1 MRLFMEA
8 HMAAQHDPRQNHL
21 LAALPGNE
29 LEHLSP
35 HLEFIQMPFGD
46 VLCESG
52 GGLRYAYFP
61 TTCTVSLLYDM
72 EDGRSAQIAGIGNE
86 GMLGIALLMG
96 GETMPNRA
104 MVQSVG
110 SAYRLK
116 SQLLKNEFI
125 RTRGSRSGTLQKL
138 LLHYAQA
145 LMTQISQTA
154 VCNRLHSVDQQLCRW
169 LLQSLDRIPANELTV
184 TQELIAH
191 ALGVRRE
198 GVTEAAGKLQ
208 FAGLIS
214 YHRGHITVLDRSGLE
229 KGACECYQVVKNEFA
244 RLLPGT
250 TATKSGH
257 PCMFTKAATSRR
269 GQHSGASRPKS
280 LNMV

>member
-1 MRLFMEA
+1 
-8 HMAAQHDPRQNHL
+8 MADWHDPRQNHL
-21 LAALPGNE
+21 LAALTVAE
-29 LEHLSP
+29 LEFLSP
-35 HLEFIQMPFGD
+35 HLEFLQMPYGD

-86 GMLGIALLMG
+86 GMLGVALLMG

-110 SAYRLK
+110 YAYRLK
-116 SQLLKNEFI
+116 SRLLKNEFN
-125 RTRGSRSGTLQKL
+125 RTGGRRSGTLQKL

-154 VCNRLHSVDQQLCRW
+154 VCNRLHSVEQQLCRW
-169 LLQSLDRIPANELTV
+169 LLISLDRSQSDELTM
-184 TQELIAH
+184 THELIAQI
-191 ALGVRRE
+191 LGVRRE
-198 GVTEAAGKLQ
+198 GITEAAGKLQ
-208 FAGLIS
+208 SAGLIS

-229 KGACECYQVVKNEFA
+229 KGACECYQVVRNEFA
-244 RLLPGT
+244 RLLPGR

-257 PCMFTKAATSRR
+257 YCMFTKAAISRR
-269 GQHSGASRPKS
+269 EQHSGASLHLNTIS
-280 LNMV
+280 L